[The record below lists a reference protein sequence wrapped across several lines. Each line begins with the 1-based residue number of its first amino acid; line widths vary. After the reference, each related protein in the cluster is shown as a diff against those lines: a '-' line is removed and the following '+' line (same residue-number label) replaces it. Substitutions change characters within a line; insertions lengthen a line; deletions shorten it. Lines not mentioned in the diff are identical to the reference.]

1 LITGSFEQI
10 REDVDGGGF
19 VVDHEHFDLS
29 LVLSAVE

>member
-10 REDVDGGGF
+10 REAADGGGF
-19 VVDHEHFDLS
+19 VVDNEDFDLS